1 MMENCSLCYIQLT
14 LYFCTWRGGGSAWKN
29 RPTHPSGDNGGMERR
44 RRKQEVDWKRGE
56 REGVSPPYH
65 HLTLFSLP
73 PATVKH
79 DSSFCFNNPPSCL
92 LRFCLRRLKKSA
104 AAIDEKGCV
113 YAFVLFPFLSGET
126 RENFPRKLEQEFN
139 YGSGEGSEKQ
149 ITNCGMSKQMREM
162 EVGPGISYQIAN
174 ISPVFCLLR
183 HAPNFPL

>member
-1 MMENCSLCYIQLT
+1 MEKPANPPKRRQGWGWERKEEEENRKWIGKEGKERVSL
-14 LYFCTWRGGGSAWKN
+14 
-29 RPTHPSGDNGGMERR
+29 
-44 RRKQEVDWKRGE
+44 
-56 REGVSPPYH
+56 H
-65 HLTLFSLP
+65 HT
-73 PATVKH
+73 TVKH

-139 YGSGEGSEKQ
+139 YGSGERSEKQ